1 MKGKILSNEY
11 IFAGN
16 SAYFKY
22 EKNDFLGD
30 FTLKIGD
37 FVYFIP
43 ERNIARK
50 ICPFALKDKFYKS
63 TEVDD
68 SDVKKAKIF
77 GILSSFMLIAN
88 AIFNE
93 NIFITLGIWIIYI
106 LLFYLAVSAIK
117 DANMLKDK
125 SVEFFKKSFF
135 AYMIGILISFVPL
148 IGIISIVFLLM
159 AHYFMFLVYKEI
171 SNESGEN
178 SFFIAGFLYLASYIL
193 MVASIFSQK
202 LIIFSGICAILFTL
216 FSTIAWFKLKEIKKE
231 L

>member
-37 FVYFIP
+37 FVYFTS

-93 NIFITLGIWIIYI
+93 NIFYNIRNLDYLYFVILSCGFCDKRRKYVKRQISRIFQKIVFCLYDRYFNIFRPANRHYI
-106 LLFYLAVSAIK
+106 DSFSTYGTLFY
-117 DANMLKDK
+117 
-125 SVEFFKKSFF
+125 
-135 AYMIGILISFVPL
+135 
-148 IGIISIVFLLM
+148 VFSL
-159 AHYFMFLVYKEI
+159 
-171 SNESGEN
+171 
-178 SFFIAGFLYLASYIL
+178 
-193 MVASIFSQK
+193 
-202 LIIFSGICAILFTL
+202 
-216 FSTIAWFKLKEIKKE
+216 
-231 L
+231 